1 MSVVINA
8 LKIECYLSSK
18 VTTTITLPDSF
29 YNLQR
34 AIEIA
39 YSTILSKSQFEIMYR
54 TTKNSKSEDQLIS
67 DEGVYKSFLADLSSS
82 DSCVFYLLITLPLYS
97 IAKKGKRSIKKLPR
111 TNTSVLYS
119 SIAGFDDT
127 FEELLFLAVQESL
140 DELDPTVKS
149 ASDVRRSLTNQSYT
163 KTDTLI
169 EENLLKSKL
178 FCILLQPT
186 RAYSSVN
193 IKDIEKMIALP
204 LQYSDINAFLV
215 DVSAGTPSS
224 SALNTIVNDSNLQI
238 PSFDTKVTYTKQGLT
253 YISNCVQPAIV
264 YNEAIRRIIID
275 CILLPALSHDEK
287 NGNVDLMA
295 EYNMELSEE
304 VQRVGKGPLD
314 YYISSH
320 IPVITASVKD
330 PTVLEE
336 EDTMEAIEDSELAS
350 EISRTVLEAKKLLE
364 KGDLAQG
371 LGQLVAQLLDG
382 LYLEETRKRDTE
394 GMIKKGNGVRCI
406 KGILSTGHHTLFFSL
421 LKTDGLPVLQFYGRY
436 AVDVLPK
443 SPPPRESGLGVG
455 EQVKQEQVEKVLKA
469 VHSFVNKMSVVE

>member
-275 CILLPALSHDEK
+275 CILLPALS
-287 NGNVDLMA
+287 
-295 EYNMELSEE
+295 
-304 VQRVGKGPLD
+304 R
-314 YYISSH
+314 
-320 IPVITASVKD
+320 
-330 PTVLEE
+330 
-336 EDTMEAIEDSELAS
+336 
-350 EISRTVLEAKKLLE
+350 
-364 KGDLAQG
+364 
-371 LGQLVAQLLDG
+371 
-382 LYLEETRKRDTE
+382 RKE
-394 GMIKKGNGVRCI
+394 W
-406 KGILSTGHHTLFFSL
+406 
-421 LKTDGLPVLQFYGRY
+421 
-436 AVDVLPK
+436 
-443 SPPPRESGLGVG
+443 
-455 EQVKQEQVEKVLKA
+455 
-469 VHSFVNKMSVVE
+469 

>member
-1 MSVVINA
+1 
-8 LKIECYLSSK
+8 
-18 VTTTITLPDSF
+18 
-29 YNLQR
+29 
-34 AIEIA
+34 
-39 YSTILSKSQFEIMYR
+39 
-54 TTKNSKSEDQLIS
+54 
-67 DEGVYKSFLADLSSS
+67 
-82 DSCVFYLLITLPLYS
+82 
-97 IAKKGKRSIKKLPR
+97 
-111 TNTSVLYS
+111 
-119 SIAGFDDT
+119 
-127 FEELLFLAVQESL
+127 
-140 DELDPTVKS
+140 
-149 ASDVRRSLTNQSYT
+149 
-163 KTDTLI
+163 
-169 EENLLKSKL
+169 
-178 FCILLQPT
+178 
-186 RAYSSVN
+186 
-193 IKDIEKMIALP
+193 
-204 LQYSDINAFLV
+204 
-215 DVSAGTPSS
+215 
-224 SALNTIVNDSNLQI
+224 
-238 PSFDTKVTYTKQGLT
+238 
-253 YISNCVQPAIV
+253 
-264 YNEAIRRIIID
+264 
-275 CILLPALSHDEK
+275 
-287 NGNVDLMA
+287 
-295 EYNMELSEE
+295 MELSEE

-421 LKTDGLPVLQFYGRY
+421 LKTGGLPVLQFYGRY